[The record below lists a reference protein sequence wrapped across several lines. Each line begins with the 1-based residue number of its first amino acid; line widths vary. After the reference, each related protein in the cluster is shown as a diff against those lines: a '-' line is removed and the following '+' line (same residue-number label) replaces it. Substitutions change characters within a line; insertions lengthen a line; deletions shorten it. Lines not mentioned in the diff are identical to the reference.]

1 MKKQM
6 STFATRDLALS
17 TKLSFDRAR
26 EPDVRNIVQSKT
38 GATNMQNTKSKTWG
52 ARRKGLTLLFLSLT
66 LSFFPLSYSFIS
78 RTVGMHRNVLYDMMW
93 QVPLLST
100 QQEMHK
106 QAAIKSTTFC
116 GLQNPRYK
124 LDGVSSIKGYK
135 AVRPPSWYT
144 GYVSRGFVREHILL
158 VCEKFGWTQLPK
170 GYEVHHIDMNKL
182 NNDINNLAVLTKSE
196 HAKVHNQYKEWKDAQ
211 GKI

>member
-1 MKKQM
+1 
-6 STFATRDLALS
+6 
-17 TKLSFDRAR
+17 
-26 EPDVRNIVQSKT
+26 
-38 GATNMQNTKSKTWG
+38 
-52 ARRKGLTLLFLSLT
+52 
-66 LSFFPLSYSFIS
+66 
-78 RTVGMHRNVLYDMMW
+78 
-93 QVPLLST
+93 
-100 QQEMHK
+100 MHK

-196 HAKVHNQYKEWKDAQ
+196 HAKVHSQHKENKDAHCKVQ
-211 GKI
+211 S

>member
-1 MKKQM
+1 
-6 STFATRDLALS
+6 
-17 TKLSFDRAR
+17 
-26 EPDVRNIVQSKT
+26 
-38 GATNMQNTKSKTWG
+38 MQNTKSKTWG
-52 ARRKGLTLLFLSLT
+52 ARRKGLTLLFLSLA

-78 RTVGMHRNVLYDMMW
+78 RTIGMHRNVLYDMMW

-124 LDGVSSIKGYK
+124 LDGVSSIRGYK